1 MSAGPEQTLGPR
13 AESRAVLLSYSAAF
27 SYQITLGL
35 IQVLVPLYALH
46 LGYDL
51 TALGFIVASQ
61 AVFGLFLRL
70 FAGAIADQFGERW
83 VLWASFVTMLA
94 GMGFFAASGA
104 FWMLILGQSFVGYS
118 RATYWTATQS
128 YASRINPARSGEIYG
143 RINAIGNAGS
153 LVGTFLSG
161 LLAETAGYAAA
172 FTATGAIA
180 LAGFIGS
187 LALPPLTARS
197 ARRGAAAP
205 LKHIPGIARHRGMGL
220 GGFAAFSASMSMI
233 ISGVLF
239 IPYFRE
245 AGYSETATG
254 ALRTIGVVGS
264 VAVGVAFGWIL
275 ARLGRR
281 RAYTIALTVQG
292 LVMLGVSFGADSPF
306 TLVPLMLAYGWFGST
321 LGILYPLAAA
331 DHSAPEQ
338 RGMAM
343 AYVGLYWGAAQLLIP
358 AGFGA
363 LAAGAGLAA
372 THWAAGAVFL
382 SAGLLFPLLY
392 RWFVPG
398 AEQTF
403 GKPAPTG
410 PTPSPPT

>member
-1 MSAGPEQTLGPR
+1 MSAGPEGTLGRR
-13 AESRAVLLSYSAAF
+13 AESRAVLLIYAAAF
-27 SYQITLGL
+27 AYQITLGL

-51 TALGFIVASQ
+51 AALGLIVASQ

-128 YASRINPARSGEIYG
+128 YVSRINPTRSGEIYG
-143 RINAIGNAGS
+143 RINATGNTGS

-161 LLAETAGYAAA
+161 LLAETAGYGVA
-172 FTATGAIA
+172 FTTTGVVA
-180 LAGFIGS
+180 LAGFVGS
-187 LALPPLTARS
+187 LALPPLTVRS
-197 ARRGAAAP
+197 VRRGLGAP
-205 LKHIPGIARHRGMGL
+205 LRHIPGIARHRGMGL
-220 GGFAAFSASMSMI
+220 AGFAAFSASMSMI

-245 AGYSETATG
+245 VGYSETVTG
-254 ALRTIGVVGS
+254 ALRTVGVAGG
-264 VAVGVAFGWIL
+264 VAVGMAFGGVL

-281 RAYTIALTVQG
+281 RTYTMALTVQG
-292 LVMLGVSFGADSPF
+292 LVMLGVAFGAGSSLA
-306 TLVPLMLAYGWFGST
+306 LVPLMLAYGCFGST
-321 LGILYPLAAA
+321 LSILYPLAGA

-363 LAAGAGLAA
+363 LAAAVGLAA
-372 THWAAGAVFL
+372 THWVAGAVFL
-382 SAGLLFPLLY
+382 GAGLLFPLLY

-398 AEQTF
+398 AERTL
-403 GKPAPTG
+403 GEPVRGGPPPTG
-410 PTPSPPT
+410 